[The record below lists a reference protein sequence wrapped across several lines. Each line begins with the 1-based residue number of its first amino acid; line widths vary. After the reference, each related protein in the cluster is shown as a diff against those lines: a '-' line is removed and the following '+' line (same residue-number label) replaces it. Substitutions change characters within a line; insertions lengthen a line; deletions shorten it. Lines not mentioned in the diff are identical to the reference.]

1 MARQGDRVVIVGRFW
16 EAAPAFDEEIS
27 GGEGS
32 FGLKIRLMMALIT
45 VMLIWTDR
53 RSERKM
59 FADACGLIVF
69 GRVAVESWVK
79 AFRIQ
84 DLVIARSMFSRFFL
98 SWNVLCSYSGAE
110 RER

>member
-1 MARQGDRVVIVGRFW
+1 MFG
-16 EAAPAFDEEIS
+16 EANSEEIS

-32 FGLKIRLMMALIT
+32 FGLKIRLIMALIT

-53 RSERKM
+53 RRERKM
-59 FADACGLIVF
+59 LADACGLIVPVL
-69 GRVAVESWVK
+69 VAVESWVK

-84 DLVIARSMFSRFFL
+84 DLVMARSMFSRFSL

-110 RER
+110 RKR